1 MKNELDL
8 GLEEDFVELPLAL
21 KNLKNVVRKRKSQ
34 KFNKTWSWM
43 GQEMPAPAFEGNME
57 NKIFLGASDFEDY
70 IKSEV
75 IKRRFSSRRPTLF
88 REIHVLTNRK
98 EWAQWSEEFYEDHL
112 IIEYNNSSGIILNEH
127 TDDLIQY
134 YVNSNSIEIR
144 AYGDIDFL
152 EETDTILTK
161 RFSVVGASIEW
172 VFSAEGRSVDVP
184 LNKDRLPIREMYPFL
199 NEPLEDYYR
208 RFMESSAN
216 ILLLIGPPGTGKTT
230 FIRGLLAHADLSAM
244 VTYDDELMK
253 KDSLFARFIEGEASV
268 MVIEDSDTFLRAR
281 TDGNTMMHR
290 FLNVGDGLVTTK
302 GKKLIF
308 STNLPST
315 KDIDPALIRPGRC
328 FDVLNFNMLTEE
340 QAKKLS
346 KKVEVSLPN
355 KDSKTE
361 YSIAEIYNQMADN
374 MVEKSTKK
382 LGFI

>member
-1 MKNELDL
+1 MSDELDFLEELDL
-8 GLEEDFVELPLAL
+8 PKTLR
-21 KNLKNVVRKRKSQ
+21 NLGSKVRKRKSR
-34 KFNKTWSWM
+34 KFNKTWTWM
-43 GQEMPAPAFEGNME
+43 GQEMPAPELEGNME
-57 NKIFLGASDFEDY
+57 KKIFLGASDFEDY

-75 IKRRFSSRRPTLF
+75 IKRRFDMRKPTLF
-88 REIHVLTNRK
+88 REIHVVTNRK
-98 EWAQWSEEFYEDHL
+98 EWAKWSEEFYEDHL
-112 IIEYNNSSGIILNEH
+112 IIEYNNSSGIILDEH
-127 TDDLIQY
+127 TDNLIQY

-144 AYGDIDFL
+144 AYGDLEFL
-152 EETDTILTK
+152 EETDVILTK

-199 NEPLEDYYR
+199 NESLEDYYR

-328 FDVLNFNMLTEE
+328 FDVLNFNMLTED

-346 KKVEVSLPN
+346 KKVGSTLPS
-355 KDSKTE
+355 KDDKSE
-361 YSIAEIYNQMADN
+361 YSIAEIYNQIADN

-382 LGFI
+382 FGFI

>member
-1 MKNELDL
+1 MNDSPDWLIDLDEVL
-8 GLEEDFVELPLAL
+8 PQSLESL
-21 KNLKNVVRKRKSQ
+21 KAYKVAKRRSRKS
-34 KFNKTWSWM
+34 FNKTWSWM
-43 GQEMPAPAFEGNME
+43 GQEMPSPELENME
-57 NKIFLGASDFEDY
+57 KKIFLGASDFEDY

-75 IKRRFSSRRPTLF
+75 IKRRFDARKPTLF
-88 REIHVLTNRK
+88 REIHVMTNRK
-98 EWAQWSEEFYEDHL
+98 EWAKWSEEFYEDRL
-112 IIEYNNSSGIILNEH
+112 IIEYNNSSGMILDEH

-144 AYGDIDFL
+144 AYGDAEFL
-152 EETDTILTK
+152 AETEDILSK

-172 VFSAEGRSVDVP
+172 VFSAEGRSADVP
-184 LNKDRLPIREMYPFL
+184 LNKDRLPIKEMYPFM
-199 NEPLEDYYR
+199 NEPLEDYYT
-208 RFMESSAN
+208 RFMESTAN

-230 FIRGLLAHADLSAM
+230 FIRGLLAQGDLSAM

-253 KDSLFARFIEGEASV
+253 KDSLFARFIEGDASV

-328 FDVLNFNMLTEE
+328 FDVLNFSMLTAD
-340 QAKKLS
+340 QAKALAKKIGTKLPS
-346 KKVEVSLPN
+346 K
-355 KDSKTE
+355 DQDE
-361 YSIAEIYNQMADN
+361 YSIAEIYNQRADDLI
-374 MVEKSTKK
+374 EKKTKK
-382 LGFI
+382 FGFI